1 MTAQSV
7 AKISSLRCLQSPT
20 GRHAHAPKKPPFYPQ
35 QRNVDAGHG
44 FGCGGNFFPE
54 NLWPLSATSRLMLG
68 MGFSKTLR
76 RCGKFQGGDSV
87 SFWESAE
94 SSEGKKHL
102 LRLLGV
108 FIKDYN
114 TYVI

>member
-1 MTAQSV
+1 
-7 AKISSLRCLQSPT
+7 
-20 GRHAHAPKKPPFYPQ
+20 
-35 QRNVDAGHG
+35 
-44 FGCGGNFFPE
+44 
-54 NLWPLSATSRLMLG
+54 